1 MVWLTLFSSL
11 FFGMMSTYF
20 LCIYIYFHIIC
31 TGLIDTG
38 LDLSIPKLISYQKL
52 WFLVGIKLF
61 RFNKSF
67 LFLQLRYPPF
77 ANKNGN
83 GIVQRMASSKPP
95 SPSPS
100 PLPQTNTTLLSC
112 SFVFSK
118 LALIKVTDV
127 RLNFCGFREIV
138 LRCVLIATQKSMCT
152 SYLLITSW
160 GWFGK

>member
-1 MVWLTLFSSL
+1 MYLYVFSHNLYLFYWYQLRLILT
-11 FFGMMSTYF
+11 
-20 LCIYIYFHIIC
+20 
-31 TGLIDTG
+31 
-38 LDLSIPKLISYQKL
+38 KLISYQKL

-83 GIVQRMASSKPP
+83 GIVQRMASSKPS

-127 RLNFCGFREIV
+127 RLNFCGFREII
-138 LRCVLIATQKSMCT
+138 LRCVLIVTEKSKCT

>member
-11 FFGMMSTYF
+11 FFGIMSTYF
-20 LCIYIYFHIIC
+20 LCIYIYFHIIF
-31 TGLIDTG
+31 TGFIDTG

-77 ANKNGN
+77 ANKNSN
-83 GIVQRMASSKPP
+83 GIVERMASSKPP
-95 SPSPS
+95 SPSP
-100 PLPQTNTTLLSC
+100 LPQSNTTLLSC

-138 LRCVLIATQKSMCT
+138 LRCVLVATEKSICT

>member
-1 MVWLTLFSSL
+1 MYLYLFSHNL
-11 FFGMMSTYF
+11 YRFNWYRFR
-20 LCIYIYFHIIC
+20 LIY
-31 TGLIDTG
+31 T
-38 LDLSIPKLISYQKL
+38 KLISYQKL

>member
-1 MVWLTLFSSL
+1 MYLYVFSHNLYLFYWYQLRLILT
-11 FFGMMSTYF
+11 
-20 LCIYIYFHIIC
+20 
-31 TGLIDTG
+31 
-38 LDLSIPKLISYQKL
+38 KLISYQKL

-83 GIVQRMASSKPP
+83 GIVQRMASSKPS

-118 LALIKVTDV
+118 LALIQVTDV

-138 LRCVLIATQKSMCT
+138 LRCVLIVTEKSMCT